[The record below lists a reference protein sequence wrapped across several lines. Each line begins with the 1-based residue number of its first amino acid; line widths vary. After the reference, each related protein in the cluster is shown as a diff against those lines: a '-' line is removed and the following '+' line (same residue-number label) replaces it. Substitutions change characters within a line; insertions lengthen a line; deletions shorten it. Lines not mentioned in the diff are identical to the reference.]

1 MKSKKVNYSLFSFVE
16 MGELTELDKERLRT
30 RVRQANSIIKHEY
43 EKNPDNPIFDEISH
57 SVFMLS
63 GSEKIGAPTIPI
75 PRKWTVEKANE
86 LLDIVS
92 YVKEGTQISDEYS
105 QNLDTV
111 FNNINRDRELSGQEP
126 LDQLD
131 KQKLLNVFRSSEWK
145 KLSELKEFGS
155 KNALN
160 QVEKMLSSST
170 NDKSITTGDITR
182 ILGDFIKLSD
192 EQRSETSLTG
202 FVDDEIYKLQH

>member
-16 MGELTELDKERLRT
+16 KGELTDLDKERLRT
-30 RVRQANSIIKHEY
+30 RIRQANSIIKHEY

-75 PRKWTVEKANE
+75 PRKWTLEKSEE

-92 YVKEGTQISDEYS
+92 FVKEGTQISDEYS

-111 FNNINRDRELSGQEP
+111 FNNINRDRELSGQDQ
-126 LDQLD
+126 LTQLD

-145 KLSELKEFGS
+145 KLTEIKEFGS

-170 NDKSITTGDITR
+170 NDKSITTRDITR
-182 ILGDFIKLSD
+182 ILGDYIKLSD
-192 EQRSETSLTG
+192 KQRSETSLTG

>member
-16 MGELTELDKERLRT
+16 KGELTELDKERLRT
-30 RVRQANSIIKHEY
+30 RIRQANSIIKHEY

-57 SVFMLS
+57 SVFMIS
-63 GSEKIGAPTIPI
+63 GSEKIGAPTIPV
-75 PRKWTVEKANE
+75 PRKWTIEKAEE

-92 YVKEGTQISDEYS
+92 FVKEGTQISDEYS

-111 FNNINRDRELSGQEP
+111 FNNINRDRELSGQDP
-126 LDQLD
+126 LTQLD

-145 KLSELKEFGS
+145 KLTEIKEFGS

-182 ILGDFIKLSD
+182 ILGDYIKLSD
-192 EQRSETSLTG
+192 KQRSETSLTG

>member
-16 MGELTELDKERLRT
+16 KGELTEVDKERLRT
-30 RVRQANSIIKHEY
+30 GIRQANSIIKHEY

-57 SVFMLS
+57 SVFMLT

-145 KLSELKEFGS
+145 KLTEIKEFGS

-160 QVEKMLSSST
+160 QVEKMLASST

-182 ILGDFIKLSD
+182 ILGDYIKLSD
-192 EQRSETSLTG
+192 KQRSDTSLTG